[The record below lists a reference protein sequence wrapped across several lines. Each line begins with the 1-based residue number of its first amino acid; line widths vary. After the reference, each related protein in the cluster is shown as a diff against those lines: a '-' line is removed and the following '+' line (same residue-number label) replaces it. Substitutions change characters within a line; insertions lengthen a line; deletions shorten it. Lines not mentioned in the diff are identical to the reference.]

1 MARRVGRRLRPND
14 FPTLF
19 TSGFCVAR
27 TTEGLGGRSNL
38 KCRIVF
44 KAMVGPRDL
53 PFKEFADLSLGQ
65 SNVFSGDMS
74 ANTHNSESGVTYRV
88 RVSLARQHSHSRRS
102 HNVLAWPIPE

>member
-1 MARRVGRRLRPND
+1 MARRVGRRLRAND

-27 TTEGLGGRSNL
+27 TTEGLGDRSKL

-53 PFKEFADLSLGQ
+53 PFKEFADLSFGQ
-65 SNVFSGDMS
+65 SNILSGDMS
-74 ANTHNSESGVTYRV
+74 ANIHSSKSGVIYRV
-88 RVSLARQHSHSRRS
+88 RVSLARQHTHSRRS
-102 HNVLAWPIPE
+102 HSVLAWPIPE